1 MKSVN
6 WEKYIQYLE
15 EMEFKDFDLI
25 IAIGSGGIIPAAFIQ
40 RKLDIPMKIINI
52 NYRDPDHKPRYEDA
66 VLLEEKEF
74 PIKDKRILL
83 VDDVSRTGKTLRKA
97 KEYLIGNQIKTFTV
111 NGEGDYS
118 FFNQEE
124 CLRMPWLDIN
134 NIRQGER
141 K

>member
-1 MKSVN
+1 MKLVH
-6 WEKYIQYLE
+6 WDKYIQYLRE
-15 EMEFKDFDLI
+15 IEFEDFELI

-40 RKLDIPMKIINI
+40 KKLNIPMKIINI
-52 NYRDPDHKPRYEDA
+52 NYRDTNHKPRYKDA

-74 PIKDKRILL
+74 PIKDKKILL

-97 KEYLIGNQIKTFTV
+97 KEYLKGNEIKTFTV
-111 NGEGDYS
+111 NGKGDYS

-124 CLRMPWLDIN
+124 CVRMPWLDIN
-134 NIRQGER
+134 NVREGER

>member
-6 WEKYIQYLE
+6 WDKYIQYLKE
-15 EMEFKDFDLI
+15 IDFEDFELI

-40 RKLDIPMKIINI
+40 RKLNIPMKIINI
-52 NYRDPDHKPRYEDA
+52 NYRDPDHKPKYDEA

-74 PIKDKRILL
+74 PIKNKRILL
-83 VDDVSRTGKTLRKA
+83 VDDVSRTGKTLKKA
-97 KEYLIGNQIKTFTV
+97 KEYLKGNQIKTFII
-111 NGEGDYS
+111 NGDGDYN

-134 NIRQGER
+134 YTNEGEE